1 MRERAGREG
10 YQAEVPI
17 APKDASST
25 AACLAT
31 IALVALH
38 GILLVNTLPDYFVS
52 IDSGYHVSLARW
64 YGEHGSAWWDP
75 INFGPGGRPN
85 LQGPLMHVAIGTLGR
100 ALGGGGMDYVRANA
114 ILALMQWAAAMFT
127 AWFFARRYGGDWAA
141 LFAVALLSSA
151 LFASISFAVGLP
163 SGWIFIFSA
172 WAAWYFT
179 QGRLLLAI
187 LFTTAAIY
195 THLGGYAMAPLAVF
209 VAAAINRRWQALAIV
224 GVATGLLTSPYTFHF
239 LRNLEWYRGRRGD
252 EALMLAPLI
261 YLPAAF
267 GIIRLLRRPR
277 ENVFLVAW
285 LAAQTPW
292 IVQDYKR
299 FLLQATLV
307 LAVIAGIEFARFR
320 EWMMPRFRVAFTV
333 CLATIATVFPLTLPT
348 LAFEVMWNFGPRS
361 PRMLDWNER
370 KQLAEVIG
378 RAGLNHRLVNVWN
391 PTQCISMAVFVP
403 MTFEGGHWVE
413 VQPRVNAARQLSA
426 GVKVYALP
434 APPDDPVLRDLADRG
449 LLTIHGGTRLNSI
462 VTLKGPAPLETAARS
477 LARVGSEEAAWLAQY
492 AENNHMPGVRELLST
507 EAVIRYRA
515 RAREQRTR
523 AGRIKAAI
531 LVYAYALEKDYP
543 DRVFGARG
551 AARGFGEMA
560 NLLGDE
566 ATLDFR
572 SEADHQQLK
581 TNLGEWAREVRCFET
596 QVLPTPE
603 MDRISDK
610 VFGDYFH

>member
-1 MRERAGREG
+1 M
-10 YQAEVPI
+10 
-17 APKDASST
+17 ST
-25 AACLAT
+25 TARRVTMAIL
-31 IALVALH
+31 ALH
-38 GILLVNTLPDYFVS
+38 GILLVSTLPDYFVS

-64 YGEHGSAWWDP
+64 YGEHGSAWWDH

-85 LQGPLMHVAIGTLGR
+85 LQGSLLHMAIGYLGR
-100 ALGGGGMDYVRANA
+100 ALGGDGMDYVRANA
-114 ILALMQWAAAMFT
+114 ILALVQWAAAMFT

-141 LFAVALLSSA
+141 LFAVTLLA
-151 LFASISFAVGLP
+151 GTLFASISFAIGVP
-163 SGWIFIFSA
+163 SGWTFIFSA
-172 WAAWYFT
+172 WAARCFVE
-179 QGRLLLAI
+179 GRLALTI

-195 THLGGYAMAPLAVF
+195 AHLAGYAMAPLAVL
-209 VAAAINRRWQALAIV
+209 VAAVISRRWKALAIV
-224 GVATGLLTSPYTFHF
+224 GGATAVLTSPYTIHF
-239 LRNLEWYRGRRGD
+239 LGNFAWYRGRRGD

-261 YLPAAF
+261 YIPAAF
-267 GIIRLLRRPR
+267 GVVRLLRRPR

-307 LAVIAGIEFARFR
+307 LAVLAGLELARFR
-320 EWMMPRFRVAFTV
+320 EWMAPRFRVAFAACLV
-333 CLATIATVFPLTLPT
+333 ALATLFPLTLPA
-348 LAFEVMWNFGPRS
+348 LALEAMWKFGPRS
-361 PRMLDWNER
+361 PRMLDWMER

-413 VQPRVNAARQLSA
+413 VQPRVYAARRLSA

-434 APPDDPVLRDLADRG
+434 APPDDAVLREMVERG
-449 LLTIHGGTRLNSI
+449 FLTIHGGTWLNSI
-462 VTLKGPAPLETAARS
+462 VTLNGAAPLDMAART
-477 LARVGSEEAAWLAQY
+477 LARVGSEEAAWLARY
-492 AENNHMPGVRELLST
+492 AENNRMPGVGELLST
-507 EAVIRYRA
+507 EAVMRHRDRA
-515 RAREQRTR
+515 RQQRTR

-531 LVYAYALEKDYP
+531 LVYAYALEKDHP
-543 DRVFGARG
+543 DRANGARR

-572 SEADHQQLK
+572 SEADHRQLRA
-581 TNLGEWAREVRCFET
+581 NLAEWSRQIRCFDT

-603 MDRISDK
+603 MDRIGDK
-610 VFGDYFH
+610 LSKYYFR

>member
-1 MRERAGREG
+1 MG
-10 YQAEVPI
+10 
-17 APKDASST
+17 SMST
-25 AACLAT
+25 TARWAA
-31 IALVALH
+31 IALLALH
-38 GILLVNTLPDYFVS
+38 GALLVSTLPDYFVS

-75 INFGPGGRPN
+75 INFGPAGRPN
-85 LQGPLMHVAIGTLGR
+85 LQGPLMHVAIGYLGR
-100 ALGGGGMDYVRANA
+100 ALGGDGMDYVRANA
-114 ILALMQWAAAMFT
+114 VLALVQWVAAMFT

-141 LFAVALLSSA
+141 LFAIALLSGA

-172 WAAWYFT
+172 WAAWCFVE
-179 QGRLLLAI
+179 GRLTLAT

-195 THLGGYAMAPLAVF
+195 THLGGYAMAPLGVF
-209 VAAAINRRWQALAIV
+209 AAAVINRKWKSLAIV
-224 GVATGLLTSPYTFHF
+224 GGATAVLTSPYTIHF
-239 LRNLEWYRGRRGD
+239 LRHLEWYRGQRGD
-252 EALMLAPLI
+252 EALLLAPLI

-267 GIIRLLRRPR
+267 GVVRLLRRPR

-307 LAVIAGIEFARFR
+307 LAVIAGIELARFR
-320 EWMMPRFRVAFTV
+320 QWIAPRFRVAFAA
-333 CLATIATVFPLTLPT
+333 CLVAIALLFPLTLPS
-348 LAFEVMWNFGPRS
+348 LAFEVMWRFGPRS

-378 RAGLNHRLVNVWN
+378 RSGLNHRLVNAWN
-391 PTQCISMAVFVP
+391 ATQCISMAVFVP
-403 MTFEGGHWVE
+403 MTFENGHWVE
-413 VQPRVNAARQLSA
+413 VQPRVYAARQLSA

-434 APPDDPVLRDLADRG
+434 VPPEDPVLRDLANRG
-449 LLTIHGGTRLNSI
+449 FLAIHGGTWLNSI
-462 VTLKGPAPLETAARS
+462 VTLNGPAALDTAART
-477 LARVGSEEAAWLAQY
+477 LARVGSEEAAWLARH
-492 AENNHMPGVRELLST
+492 AKNNRMPGVRELLSA
-507 EAVIRYRA
+507 EAVMRYRA
-515 RAREQRTR
+515 QAREQRTR

-531 LVYAYALEKDYP
+531 LVYAYALERDHP
-543 DRVFGARG
+543 DLAAGARG

-572 SEADHQQLK
+572 SEADHLQLK
-581 TNLGEWAREVRCFET
+581 ANLYEWSRQILCFET
-596 QVLPTPE
+596 QVLCTKE
-603 MDRISDK
+603 MGRINDK
-610 VFGDYFH
+610 VFDDYFR

>member
-1 MRERAGREG
+1 MSTTAHRA
-10 YQAEVPI
+10 
-17 APKDASST
+17 T
-25 AACLAT
+25 LAV
-31 IALVALH
+31 LALH
-38 GILLVNTLPDYFVS
+38 GLLFVIALPDYFVG

-64 YGEHGSAWWDP
+64 YGEHGSAWWDH
-75 INFGPGGRPN
+75 INFGPAGRPN
-85 LQGPLMHVAIGTLGR
+85 LQGPLMHMAIGCLGR
-100 ALGGGGMDYVRANA
+100 ALGGDGMGYVRANA

-127 AWFFARRYGGDWAA
+127 AWFFARRYGSDWAA
-141 LFAVALLSSA
+141 LFAVALLSGA
-151 LFASISFAVGLP
+151 LFASISFAIGLP

-172 WAAWYFT
+172 WAGWCFVE
-179 QGRLLLAI
+179 GRLTLAI

-209 VAAAINRRWQALAIV
+209 AAAVINRKWKALAIM
-224 GVATGLLTSPYTFHF
+224 GGATAVLTSPYTIHF
-239 LRNLEWYRGRRGD
+239 LGNLEWYRGQRGD

-261 YLPAAF
+261 YMPAVF
-267 GIIRLLRRPR
+267 GVVRLLRRPR

-307 LAVIAGIEFARFR
+307 LAVIAGIELARFR
-320 EWMMPRFRVAFTV
+320 EWMTPRLRVAFTI
-333 CLATIATVFPLTLPT
+333 CLVAIATIFPLTLPA

-413 VQPRVNAARQLSA
+413 VQPRVYAARQLSA

-434 APPDDPVLRDLADRG
+434 APPDDPGLRNLADRG
-449 LLTIHGGTRLNSI
+449 FLTIHGGTWLNSI
-462 VTLKGPAPLETAARS
+462 VTLKGPVPLETAARS
-477 LARVGSEEAAWLAQY
+477 LARVGSQEAAWLARY
-492 AENNHMPGVRELLST
+492 AENNRMPGVRELLST
-507 EAVIRYRA
+507 EAVMRYRA
-515 RAREQRTR
+515 RACDQRAR

-531 LVYAYALEKDYP
+531 LVYAYALEKDHP
-543 DRVFGARG
+543 DRASGARG
-551 AARGFGEMA
+551 TARGFGEIA

-572 SEADHQQLK
+572 SEAHHRQLK
-581 TNLGEWAREVRCFET
+581 ANLAEWSRQIHCFDR
-596 QVLPTPE
+596 QVLPSPE
-603 MDRISDK
+603 MDRINNK
-610 VFGDYFH
+610 VFEDYFR

>member
-1 MRERAGREG
+1 M
-10 YQAEVPI
+10 
-17 APKDASST
+17 ST
-25 AACLAT
+25 VARRMT
-31 IALVALH
+31 IAILALH
-38 GILLVNTLPDYFVS
+38 GILLLNTLPDYFVG

-64 YGEHGSAWWDP
+64 YGEHGSAWWDH

-85 LQGPLMHVAIGTLGR
+85 LQGPLMHMTIGYLGR
-100 ALGGGGMDYVRANA
+100 ALGGDGMDYVRANA
-114 ILALMQWAAAMFT
+114 IMALLQWAAAIFT
-127 AWFFARRYGGDWAA
+127 VWFFARRYGRDWAA
-141 LFAVALLSSA
+141 LFAVALLSGA
-151 LFASISFAVGLP
+151 LFASVSFAVGIP

-172 WAAWYFT
+172 WAAWCFVED
-179 QGRLLLAI
+179 RLTLAI
-187 LFTTAAIY
+187 LFTTAAVY

-209 VAAAINRRWQALAIV
+209 VAAVINRRWKALAIV
-224 GVATGLLTSPYTFHF
+224 GCATAILTSPYTIHF
-239 LRNLEWYRGRRGD
+239 LGNLEWYRGRRGD

-261 YLPAAF
+261 FIPAAI
-267 GIIRLLRRPR
+267 GVVRLLRRPR

-299 FLLQATLV
+299 FLLQSTLV
-307 LAVIAGIEFARFR
+307 LAVIAGIELARLR
-320 EWMMPRFRVAFTV
+320 EWVAPRFRVAFTA
-333 CLATIATVFPLTLPT
+333 CLAAIATIFPLTLPA
-348 LAFEVMWNFGPRS
+348 LAFEMMWNFGPRS

-391 PTQCISMAVFVP
+391 PTQCVAMAVFVP

-413 VQPRVNAARQLSA
+413 VQPRVYAARQLSA

-434 APPDDPVLRDLADRG
+434 APPDDPVLRDLSDKG
-449 LLTIHGGTRLNSI
+449 FLTIHGGTRLNSI

-477 LARVGSEEAAWLAQY
+477 LARVGSEEAAWLARY
-492 AENNHMPGVRELLST
+492 AENNRMPGVRELLST

-523 AGRIKAAI
+523 AGRVEAAI
-531 LVYAYALEKDYP
+531 LVYAYALEHDHP
-543 DRVFGARG
+543 DRARGARG
-551 AARGFGEMA
+551 AARGFGEIA

-572 SEADHQQLK
+572 SEADHRQLK
-581 TNLGEWAREVRCFET
+581 ANLAEWSREIRCFDT
-596 QVLPTPE
+596 QVLATPE
-603 MDRISDK
+603 MDRINDK
-610 VFGDYFH
+610 VFEDYFR

>member
-1 MRERAGREG
+1 MMA
-10 YQAEVPI
+10 
-17 APKDASST
+17 ST
-25 AACLAT
+25 AARRAT
-31 IALVALH
+31 IAVLALH
-38 GILLVNTLPDYFVS
+38 GVLLLLSLPDYFVG

-64 YGEHGSAWWDP
+64 YGEHGSAWWDH
-75 INFGPGGRPN
+75 INFGPDGRPN
-85 LQGPLMHVAIGTLGR
+85 LQGPLMHMAVGYLGR
-100 ALGGGGMDYVRANA
+100 ALGGEGMDYVHANA
-114 ILALMQWAAAMFT
+114 VLALAQWMTAMFT

-141 LFAVALLSSA
+141 LFAVTLLSGA

-172 WAAWYFT
+172 WASWCFVE
-179 QGRLLLAI
+179 GRLALAV

-195 THLGGYAMAPLAVF
+195 THLGGYAMAPLAVL
-209 VAAAINRRWQALAIV
+209 AAAVMQRRWKALAVV
-224 GVATGLLTSPYTFHF
+224 GVATMIVTSPYTIHF

-267 GIIRLLRRPR
+267 GVVRLLRSPR

-307 LAVIAGIEFARFR
+307 LAVIAGIEVARFR
-320 EWMMPRFRVAFTV
+320 EWMAPRFRVAFAASLV
-333 CLATIATVFPLTLPT
+333 VVAILFPLTLPA
-348 LAFEVMWNFGPRS
+348 LAFEAMWRFGPRS
-361 PRMLDWNER
+361 PRMLDWKER
-370 KQLAEVIG
+370 KELAEVIG

-413 VQPRVNAARQLSA
+413 VQPRVYEARRLSA

-434 APPDDPVLRDLADRG
+434 VPPDDPVLREFADRG
-449 LLTIHGGTRLNSI
+449 FLTLHGGTWLNSI
-462 VTLKGPAPLETAARS
+462 VTFKGPVSLDTAARN
-477 LARVGSEEAAWLAQY
+477 LARAGSEEAAWLSQY
-492 AENNHMPGVRELLST
+492 AENNRMPSVQELLSA
-507 EAVIRYRA
+507 EAVMHYRA

-531 LVYAYALEKDYP
+531 LVYAYALENTHP
-543 DRVFGARG
+543 DRAGGARG
-551 AARGFGEMA
+551 AARGFGEIA

-572 SEADHQQLK
+572 SEADHRQLK
-581 TNLGEWAREVRCFET
+581 ANLSAWSREIRCFET

-603 MDRISDK
+603 MERISDK
-610 VFGDYFH
+610 VFDDYFR

>member
-1 MRERAGREG
+1 M
-10 YQAEVPI
+10 
-17 APKDASST
+17 ST
-25 AACLAT
+25 VARRTT
-31 IALVALH
+31 IAILALH
-38 GILLVNTLPDYFVS
+38 GILLLNTLPDYFVS

-64 YGEHGSAWWDP
+64 YGEHGSAWWDH

-85 LQGPLMHVAIGTLGR
+85 LQGPLLHMAIGYLGR
-100 ALGGGGMDYVRANA
+100 ALGGDGMDYVRANA
-114 ILALMQWAAAMFT
+114 ILALLQWAAAMFT

-141 LFAVALLSSA
+141 LFAVTLLSGA
-151 LFASISFAVGLP
+151 LFASISFAVGIP

-172 WAAWYFT
+172 WAAWCFVE
-179 QGRLLLAI
+179 GRLTPAI
-187 LFTTAAIY
+187 LLTTAAVY

-209 VAAAINRRWQALAIV
+209 VAAVINRRWKALAIV
-224 GVATGLLTSPYTFHF
+224 GGATAVLTSPYTIHF
-239 LRNLEWYRGRRGD
+239 LGNLEWYRGRRGD

-261 YLPAAF
+261 YIPAAF
-267 GIIRLLRRPR
+267 GCLRLLRRPR

-307 LAVIAGIEFARFR
+307 LTVIAGIELARFR
-320 EWMMPRFRVAFTV
+320 EWLAPRFRVAFAA
-333 CLATIATVFPLTLPT
+333 CLAAVATIFPLTLPA

-403 MTFEGGHWVE
+403 MTFENGHWVE
-413 VQPRVNAARQLSA
+413 VQPRVYAARRLSA

-449 LLTIHGGTRLNSI
+449 FLTIHGGTWLNSI
-462 VTLKGPAPLETAARS
+462 VTLNGPAPLQTAARS
-477 LARVGSEEAAWLAQY
+477 LARVGSGEAAWLARY
-492 AENNHMPGVRELLST
+492 AENNRMPGVRELLST

-531 LVYAYALEKDYP
+531 LVYAYALENDHP
-543 DRVFGARG
+543 DRASGARG
-551 AARGFGEMA
+551 AARGFGEIA

-572 SEADHQQLK
+572 SEADHRQLK
-581 TNLGEWAREVRCFET
+581 ANLAEWSREIRCFDT
-596 QVLPTPE
+596 QVLATPE
-603 MDRISDK
+603 MDRINDK
-610 VFGDYFH
+610 VFEDYFR